1 MGGAACRYWYWITCL
16 GIVALSRAENLNENK
31 VRSTIFNYEKIV
43 VRSIYNKKNVQL
55 SFIKFCALELNGIA

>member
-1 MGGAACRYWYWITCL
+1 MVGAACRYWYWITCL

-43 VRSIYNKKNVQL
+43 VRSIYNKKNVQF
-55 SFIKFCALELNGIA
+55 SF